1 MSQVCFRS
9 VKLLRPIWSAAT
21 TSARN
26 VSGNIQIQ
34 STEPVIKVVD
44 NAMDMVS
51 KIVLRDFGFVFWLDV
66 GNDPVENAYLPN
78 FMIIAITI

>member
-34 STEPVIKVVD
+34 STEPVIVVD
-44 NAMDMVS
+44 YGLDMVS
-51 KIVLRDFGFVFWLDV
+51 KIVLRDFGFVYWLDV
-66 GNDPVENAYLPN
+66 GNDPVENAYIPN
-78 FMIIAITI
+78 FMVIEITI